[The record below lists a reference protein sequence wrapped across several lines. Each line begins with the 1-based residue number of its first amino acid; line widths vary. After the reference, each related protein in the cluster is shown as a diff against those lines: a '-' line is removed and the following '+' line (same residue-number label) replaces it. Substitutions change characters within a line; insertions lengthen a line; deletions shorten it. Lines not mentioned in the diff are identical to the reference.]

1 MLNEMFSSSTIPVL
15 EQWVN
20 FAQSRHNIL
29 ATNVANIDVPGYKT
43 RDLSVEQ
50 FQEKLQDAIETKA
63 DDGSLSPTGSRIGV
77 DPFGKVKRE
86 LNGILYHDQS
96 NVGLEQQVAE
106 ITKNHLQH
114 NLALSLLNSQF
125 RVLQSAVSERA

>member
-63 DDGSLSPTGSRIGV
+63 DDGSLSPTGSRIDG

-86 LNGILYHDQS
+86 LNGVLYHDQS